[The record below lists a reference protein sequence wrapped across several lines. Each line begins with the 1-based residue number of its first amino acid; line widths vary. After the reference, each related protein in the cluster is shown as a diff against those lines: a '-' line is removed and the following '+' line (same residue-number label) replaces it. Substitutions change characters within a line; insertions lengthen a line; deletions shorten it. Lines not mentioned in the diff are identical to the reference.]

1 MVVIEIR
8 SLSPSPEVCG
18 MLGEMLLEAVRGGGS
33 LSFLDP
39 LDPGVARSF
48 WEGMLAAAERGDQ
61 VIFGAWEGDL
71 LVGTVTLVLK
81 MPQNQSH
88 RGEMVKVMTRASH
101 RGRGVAAGLMRAA
114 EQEAAKRGKTLLVLD
129 TATIDGAAGF
139 YEGLGYRLAGVI
151 PDFSLLPHGGLT
163 GTMIYWKRLAGWG

>member
-1 MVVIEIR
+1 M
-8 SLSPSPEVCG
+8 LS
-18 MLGEMLLEAVRGGGS
+18 EMLVEAVGGGGS
-33 LSFLDP
+33 LSFMHP
-39 LDPGVARSF
+39 LAPEAGRGF
-48 WEGMLAAAERGDQ
+48 WEGMLAAAERGEQ
-61 VIFGAWEGDL
+61 VIFGAWDGDL

-81 MPQNQSH
+81 MPQNQPH
-88 RGEMVKVMTRASH
+88 RGEIMKVMTRASH

-151 PDFSLLPHGGLT
+151 PDFSLLPRGGLT
-163 GTMIYWKRLAGWG
+163 GTMIYWKRIAGWG